1 MLEESVGGSSVEISL
16 NVSPQGNPPPGA
28 EPGGDNGCQCSLAES
43 RRPRSWATLI
53 CLALVLLQVAH
64 EGGLPRFP
72 ARRATVKR
80 RTMPDP
86 DPPDWSIII
95 QITLVFVFLA
105 GSFFFALSETALM
118 SSSRLRLQHLA
129 EQGDPT
135 AKLLLKLRKDPHRL
149 LTTLLLGN
157 NVVNI
162 ASASLATAIAIHLF
176 GEDLGVVLATLM
188 MTIVVLIFCEIVPK
202 SMAAVHPER
211 TSARIAVAVR
221 AASFLL
227 RPMVWLLEMITQ
239 PIVRLV
245 TGRRP
250 RRRPVSEDEIRTL
263 VRIGQREGVIDRH
276 ESRFI
281 QRVLNMGDIE
291 VRQIMTPLADTRSV
305 SAESTVEEAVRLL
318 TAEYYSR
325 LPVWRDDKNKIVGI
339 VHLKDAARVLREQ
352 GPEAPLTTLM
362 LPVRSVAPND
372 KVDDVLLLMQSL
384 HAHVVV
390 VENDDEEALGICTIE
405 DVLEEIVGEIRDE
418 HDYEE
423 FGRLRAFGDG
433 DAVAIGSASIY
444 EVEDA
449 LGVELPAG
457 DFRTLQGLIISRL
470 GRAPAVGDTV
480 DVGIASLTV
489 EGVAKKKITRVR
501 LSVNR
506 PVEESSVG

>member
-1 MLEESVGGSSVEISL
+1 
-16 NVSPQGNPPPGA
+16 
-28 EPGGDNGCQCSLAES
+28 
-43 RRPRSWATLI
+43 
-53 CLALVLLQVAH
+53 
-64 EGGLPRFP
+64 
-72 ARRATVKR
+72 
-80 RTMPDP
+80 MPDP
-86 DPPDWSIII
+86 DPPDWSLFI
-95 QITLVFVFLA
+95 QFMLVILCLG

-129 EQGDPT
+129 ENGDRT
-135 AKLLLKLRKDPHRL
+135 APILLKLRKDPHRL

-162 ASASLATAIAIHLF
+162 AAASLATAIAIRLF
-176 GEDLGVVLATLM
+176 GDDVGVIVATLT
-188 MTIVVLIFCEIVPK
+188 MTLIVLIFCEIVPK

-211 TSARIAVAVR
+211 TSARIALAVR
-221 AASFLL
+221 MSSFVL
-227 RPMVWLLEMITQ
+227 RPMVWLLELLTQ

-291 VRQIMTPLADTRSV
+291 VRQIMTPLEDTRSV
-305 SAESTVEEAVRLL
+305 SSDATVEEAVRLL

-325 LPVWRDDKNKIVGI
+325 LPVWREDKHTIVGI

-352 GPEAPLTTLM
+352 GPDAPLTTFM
-362 LPVRSVAPND
+362 LPVRAVAPND

-384 HAHVVV
+384 HAQMVI
-390 VENDDEEALGICTIE
+390 VENEDEEGLGICTIE

-423 FGRLRAFGDG
+423 FGRLRAYGNG
-433 DAVAIGSASIY
+433 EAMAIGSASIY

-457 DFRTLQGLIISRL
+457 DYRTLQGLIISRL

-480 DVGIASLTV
+480 HVGIASLTV

-501 LSVNR
+501 LTLDPPR
-506 PVEESSVG
+506 GESSVG